1 MYTFSPFFEKNGH
14 VNASLERW
22 DALAANL
29 STANYITDDTYASW
43 ICIQSLGIL
52 KHERVLTK
60 HLKTSR
66 QWKVSVER
74 LIDILR
80 KQLKLGIQSLQSC
93 TSIFTKILNSAGVA
107 TIVRAKPGNV
117 AKSKRRLVIKTLDT
131 HGADKKY
138 TRIKANLGT
147 FKMQRHYTQASKLI
161 PRFH

>member
-1 MYTFSPFFEKNGH
+1 MKH
-14 VNASLERW
+14 VHFQPIFRKKWPRECIIGKMGCIGCQPIHCKLHNRW
-22 DALAANL
+22 
-29 STANYITDDTYASW
+29 YI
-43 ICIQSLGIL
+43 CFQSLGIL

-138 TRIKANLGT
+138 TRIKAHLGT

>member
-1 MYTFSPFFEKNGH
+1 MSTSFHIRPGPWNMNTFSPFFYKYCQM
-14 VNASLERW
+14 NASLDRW

-29 STANYITDDTYASW
+29 STANYITDTYASW

-107 TIVRAKPGNV
+107 ITIVRANPGKMLQK
-117 AKSKRRLVIKTLDT
+117 AKETRNYDT
-131 HGADKKY
+131 RYSWCGQKIH
-138 TRIKANLGT
+138 
-147 FKMQRHYTQASKLI
+147 
-161 PRFH
+161 